1 MSRYLEI
8 FGLLKR
14 QMNGAVSG
22 AMTEHGLK
30 YAMNYGVSL
39 PTIKSIALPFALD
52 HELAADLYRQE
63 IREMKIAA
71 IYIDDPDQVTLEQAE
86 KWSEWWETTEIAQIC
101 AMELFWKSPDAIK
114 IVSAWFDNH
123 NQLKHLAACHI
134 IGKIAPFVDHNT
146 LKPFVTETNN
156 AFALREIYKAH
167 PELRSKIRLLADQI
181 DDLSWQIE
189 YI

>member
-1 MSRYLEI
+1 MSRYLEV

-22 AMTEHGLK
+22 AMAEHGLK
-30 YAMNYGVSL
+30 YSMNYGVSL
-39 PTIKSIALPFALD
+39 PTIKSIAQPFAFD

-71 IYIDDPDQVTLEQAE
+71 IYIENPNMVTLEQAE
-86 KWSEWWETTEIAQIC
+86 KWSEKWETAEIAQLC
-101 AMELFWKSPDAIK
+101 AMELFWKSTDALK
-114 IVSAWFDNH
+114 IASDWFDDP

-134 IGKIAPFVDHNT
+134 IGKIAPVVDQNT
-146 LKPFVTETNN
+146 LEPFITETNN
-156 AFALREIYKAH
+156 AFALREIYKSH
-167 PELRSKIRLLADQI
+167 PDQRPKIKQLADQV
-181 DDLSWQIE
+181 DDLAWQLD